1 MVQWLGLNAFTAGI
15 HVQFP
20 VRELR
25 SHKPCSAPPP
35 KKEKSLDTKEAFKML
50 AVIVFY
56 HCLLAL
62 VAGNADST
70 FSLAQGSKKQS
81 PLNYG
86 AHQMGC
92 EIFHYMQ
99 LPTPQTPS

>member
-25 SHKPCSAPPP
+25 SHKPCSALPP
-35 KKEKSLDTKEAFKML
+35 TKRKISRHKGSIQD
-50 AVIVFY
+50 VSCYCFY

-62 VAGNADST
+62 VSGNADST
-70 FSLAQGSKKQS
+70 FSLAQGSKKQ
-81 PLNYG
+81 PLLNYG
-86 AHQMGC
+86 AH
-92 EIFHYMQ
+92 
-99 LPTPQTPS
+99 